1 MVESLVAKREVTGIA
16 SLTHDGDADRVHL
29 PRELRGIVEWGVVIS
44 RMYARDQMRE
54 AELRFS
60 VSAGSAQECLQ
71 NAEQYVRH
79 VLGPGATEP
88 WLKSADLRARTPV
101 EYAAEITYA
110 FFDHDDE

>member
-1 MVESLVAKREVTGIA
+1 MLAVCPGRASFALVGR
-16 SLTHDGDADRVHL
+16 
-29 PRELRGIVEWGVVIS
+29 VVIS
-44 RMYARDQMRE
+44 RMYARVQMRE

-88 WLKSADLRARTPV
+88 WLKAAELRARTPV

-110 FFDHDDE
+110 FFDHDDEERRTG